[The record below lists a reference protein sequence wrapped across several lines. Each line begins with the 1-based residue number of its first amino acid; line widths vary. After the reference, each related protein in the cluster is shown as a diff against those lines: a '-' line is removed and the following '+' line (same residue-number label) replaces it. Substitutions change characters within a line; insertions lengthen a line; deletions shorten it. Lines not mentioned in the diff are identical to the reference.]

1 MATCTGVLPEDLLD
15 VLRCGALTEEQ
26 ARAICAQGQEAV
38 VFALLLLSKRVAE
51 QQAKTAAESHQTPGT
66 PSGMKPPYQKGLGKS
81 GKSRNKRPGAKPGHP
96 GSRRKTPERV
106 DRKVEHR
113 ADRCP
118 DCGGKLH
125 RCAETRTRYTED
137 IPDIQP
143 EVTEHTIH
151 RDWCPR
157 CQKQVEPAV
166 GDALPRATLGNR
178 VLVLSAWLHYALGN
192 TLSQIVE
199 VFNFHLQMKITTGG
213 LVQMWYR
220 LQAILYPWY
229 EQIQREALRSAVL
242 HGDESGWRVDG
253 KTHWLWCFTAK
264 NLTFY
269 MIDRSRGS
277 PALMK
282 FFVEEFAG
290 TLVTDFWGAYNAVV
304 CALRQTCLAHLFRE
318 LEHTE
323 KYKSPDKHWPAF
335 AKKLRRL
342 LGDAI
347 RLWRRRD
354 ELPEATYASR
364 RARIASRLQE
374 LIDTP
379 WKDTQ
384 AKRLIKRLR
393 RHQNDLFTF
402 LDQPGVPFDN
412 NAAERAIR
420 PAVIIRKNSYG
431 NRSQQGADCQAVLMS
446 IFRTLKQ
453 RGHDPIRTI
462 VNALATYLTTGQLP
476 PLSETKATSVG

>member
-1 MATCTGVLPEDLLD
+1 
-15 VLRCGALTEEQ
+15 
-26 ARAICAQGQEAV
+26 
-38 VFALLLLSKRVAE
+38 
-51 QQAKTAAESHQTPGT
+51 
-66 PSGMKPPYQKGLGKS
+66 
-81 GKSRNKRPGAKPGHP
+81 
-96 GSRRKTPERV
+96 
-106 DRKVEHR
+106 
-113 ADRCP
+113 
-118 DCGGKLH
+118 
-125 RCAETRTRYTED
+125 
-137 IPDIQP
+137 
-143 EVTEHTIH
+143 
-151 RDWCPR
+151 
-157 CQKQVEPAV
+157 
-166 GDALPRATLGNR
+166 
-178 VLVLSAWLHYALGN
+178 VLVLSAWLHYSLGN

-199 VFNFHLQMKITTGG
+199 VFNFHLQMKLTSGG

-242 HGDESGWRVDG
+242 HADESGWRVNG
-253 KTHWLWCFTAK
+253 KTHWLWCFTTR

-282 FFVEEFAG
+282 FFIEEFAG

-304 CALRQTCLAHLFRE
+304 CALRQTCLAHLLRE

-323 KYKSPDKHWPAF
+323 KYKSPGKHWPAF

-347 RLWRRRD
+347 RLWRRRG
-354 ELPEATYASR
+354 ELPAAAYASR
-364 RARIASRLQE
+364 RARLAARLQE

-379 WKDTQ
+379 WKDAQ

-402 LDQPGVPFDN
+402 LDQADVPFDN

-431 NRSQQGADCQAVLMS
+431 NRSERGADCQAVLMS

-462 VNALATYLTTGQLP
+462 VQDR
-476 PLSETKATSVG
+476 KSVV